1 MAVMRPATVI
11 VALLMAV
18 LLTGCRLVPR
28 YGEPVR
34 RSGDEIVVCGEP
46 FHTGTRVVN
55 WTEPG
60 GYDAYRVERK
70 FVAADKSDW
79 KISQA
84 ENSQLESP
92 NRYGFRKSSQLSSNE
107 LERVRTQG
115 WDLDSLQKVVDL
127 FVLHY
132 DASGT
137 SRRCFET
144 LHDRRGLS
152 VHFLLDVDGTI
163 YQTLDLKE
171 RAWHATTAN
180 TRAIGIEIAQ
190 IGAVPLA
197 QRKKLDLWYTQ
208 IEGTTRLTIPEFV
221 GPTGVRTPNYI
232 GLPARPEPIVGPI
245 HGETLVQ
252 YDFTPEQYA
261 ALTQLTASLCR
272 IFPKLRCD
280 YPRDESGKL
289 VLDKLSENQ
298 LAEYT
303 GLLGHFHVQKEK
315 HDPGPAF
322 QWDKVVTNAQRDLR
336 RRRWRA
342 LRCKPRP

>member
-1 MAVMRPATVI
+1 MAVMRPATLLI
-11 VALLMAV
+11 ALVMTELI
-18 LLTGCRLVPR
+18 TGCRIVPR
-28 YGEPVR
+28 YGEHAR
-34 RSGDEIVVCGEP
+34 RTGDEILVCGEP

-55 WTEPG
+55 WMEPG

-70 FVAADKSDW
+70 FVPTDKADW
-79 KISQA
+79 KSSQA
-84 ENSQLESP
+84 DNSQLETP
-92 NRYGFRKSSQLSSNE
+92 NRYGFRKSSQLSSND
-107 LERVRTQG
+107 LERVRSQG
-115 WDLDSLQKVVDL
+115 WDLDTLQKVVDQ

-132 DASGT
+132 DVSGT

-190 IGAVPLA
+190 IGAVALT

-208 IEGTTRLTIPEFV
+208 VEGTTRLTIPDFV
-221 GPTGVRTPNYI
+221 GPTGVRTPNFI
-232 GLPARPEPIVGPI
+232 GHPARPDPVVGRI

-261 ALTQLTASLCR
+261 ALTKLTASLCR
-272 IFPKLRCD
+272 VFPKLRCD

-289 VLDKLSENQ
+289 VLGKLSENQ
-298 LAEYT
+298 LTQYT
-303 GLLGHFHVQKEK
+303 GLLGHFHIQKEK

-322 QWDKVVTNAQRDLR
+322 QWDKVVTDAQRDLR
-336 RRRWRA
+336 RRRWRR
-342 LRCKPRP
+342 LRWKPRS